1 MEDLPFGLS
10 QPPPEG
16 FTSKIPE
23 SKLDNA
29 HVVPS
34 LPNQA
39 KNFITSVVRH
49 VAGGMPQA
57 SDDERERRMEICR
70 GCPAFTGG
78 EDPRCSECGCY
89 LKIKTS
95 WALESCPQNKWGP
108 VGKTGGCGCGK
119 D

>member
-1 MEDLPFGLS
+1 MS
-10 QPPPEG
+10 QV
-16 FTSKIPE
+16 SKEEFDRIRAKYV
-23 SKLDNA
+23 SGA
-29 HVVPS
+29 PS
-34 LPNQA
+34 LIKQA
-39 KNFITSVVRH
+39 QTFTTAVVRH